1 MVELLPALFQGP
13 PFFGCYLFFWP
24 LSFFLFCLS
33 VSSASSNRLWPKN
46 PIFIGFFVHTLLKRL
61 VISCSN
67 NELNL
72 NCPKK
77 RCTFFLGETRFLTIF
92 FSKTLILHHPLKTVH
107 EKISQNPYFYR
118 LKKAGQVIDPTPA
131 RLLTLLW
138 PKSGQVIDPTAYI
151 YIYIYIYMLESYF
164 LYHVWPLES

>member
-33 VSSASSNRLWPKN
+33 VSSASSNRLWPKI

-77 RCTFFLGETRFLTIF
+77 RCTFFWGETRFLTIF

-107 EKISQNPYFYR
+107 EKNLPKPLFFIGS
-118 LKKAGQVIDPTPA
+118 KKPA
-131 RLLTLLW
+131 RLLTL
-138 PKSGQVIDPTAYI
+138 PRPGY
-151 YIYIYIYMLESYF
+151 
-164 LYHVWPLES
+164 